1 MKFVFWLLLIT
12 AVVPGIG
19 PAEGNAAEYLL
30 VTRYTELG
38 VMQSTVES
46 QSPRDELFRRIGRN
60 VVNFQYLEATL
71 RDMLPALTN
80 KGTLKE
86 LQANQHEVSRKHKKS
101 SLGDLASAY
110 HERVYGKSVA
120 DEALSDEVL
129 SEPMFAFSVHV
140 EVTREKA
147 TQRKRALVKLIA
159 ERNRLIH
166 KDLLNVDLNSREE
179 CEELSARLDEQ
190 YIRIRR
196 YLEYL
201 NSFRTS
207 FREMAAE
214 FGQLLESDEVLALL
228 RGDCDDA

>member
-1 MKFVFWLLLIT
+1 
-12 AVVPGIG
+12 
-19 PAEGNAAEYLL
+19 
-30 VTRYTELG
+30 
-38 VMQSTVES
+38 MQSTIES

-71 RDMLPALTN
+71 RDMLPALTK

-86 LQANQHEVSRKHKKS
+86 LQANQDELSRKHKKS
-101 SLGDLASAY
+101 SLGDLANAY
-110 HERVYGKSVA
+110 HERVYGRSVA

-129 SEPMFAFSVHV
+129 SEPMVAFSVHV
-140 EVTREKA
+140 EVTPEKA
-147 TQRKRALVKLIA
+147 AQRKRALVKLIA

-166 KDLLNVDLNSREE
+166 KELLNVDLNSREE

-196 YLEYL
+196 YLEHL
-201 NSFRTS
+201 NSLRTS

-214 FGQLLESDEVLALL
+214 FGRLLESDEFLALL
-228 RGDCDDA
+228 RGDRDDA